1 MTDALNL
8 FELEALANA
17 QLEPMA
23 RDYYRSGAHDEL
35 TLARNQ
41 QAFRELCLHY
51 RVLTGV
57 GDRDLST
64 EVLGRKLSLPVIT
77 APTAFH
83 GLAHEHAELATAW
96 GTAAAGST
104 MILSTLSN
112 TDVERVAEAARGELW
127 FQLYVYRDRAATK
140 ALVQRAEAAGAKA
153 LVLTVDAP
161 LLGTR
166 ERDVRNGFHLRG
178 DLDVRNLTAE
188 RMELPPAVQD
198 SGLAAYFY
206 RLLDPDLS
214 WDDVAWLRSISSLP
228 VLVKGI
234 VRADDALLAVQHG
247 ASGIVVSNHG
257 GRQLDTSP
265 ATIEVLPRIADAVQ
279 GAVPLLLDGGVRR
292 GTDVVKALALGA
304 RAVLIGRPVLW
315 GLTLGGKQGVERV
328 YEMLR
333 TELDLAMALCGAK
346 TVADLDRGLI
356 TGG

>member
-8 FELEALANA
+8 FELEALAN
-17 QLEPMA
+17 QKLEPMA

-57 GDRDLST
+57 SDRDLST
-64 EVLGRKLSLPVIT
+64 EVLGRRLSLPVMT

-96 GTAAAGST
+96 GTAASGST

-112 TDVERVAEAARGELW
+112 TDVERVVEAARGELW
-127 FQLYVYRDRAATK
+127 FQLYVYRDREATK

-166 ERDVRNGFHLRG
+166 ERDVRNGFTLRG
-178 DLDVRNLTAE
+178 DLDVRNLSGD
-188 RMELPPAVQD
+188 RKDLPPAVRD

-206 RLLDPDLS
+206 QLLDPALS
-214 WDDVAWLRSISSLP
+214 WDDVTWLRSITRLP

-234 VRADDALLAVQHG
+234 VRADDALLAVEHG
-247 ASGIVVSNHG
+247 AAGVVVSNHG

-265 ATIEVLPRIADAVQ
+265 ATIEVLPRIAEALD
-279 GAVPLLLDGGVRR
+279 GRVPLLFDGGVRR
-292 GTDVVKALALGA
+292 GTDVLKAVALGA

-328 YEMLR
+328 YELLR
-333 TELDLAMALCGAK
+333 AEIDLAMALCGAS
-346 TVADLDRGLI
+346 TLAELDRSLI
-356 TGG
+356 TG